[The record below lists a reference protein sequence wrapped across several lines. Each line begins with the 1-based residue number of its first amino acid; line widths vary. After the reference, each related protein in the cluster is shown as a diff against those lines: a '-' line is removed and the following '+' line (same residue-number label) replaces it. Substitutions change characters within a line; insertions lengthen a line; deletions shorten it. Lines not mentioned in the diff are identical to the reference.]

1 MFLRSGLFNI
11 CKEEA
16 MSKKE
21 NREPIIR
28 RAFLTTKL
36 KDDDPYRKKG
46 YKYFLDEYICS
57 GSNIIHSYKP
67 KYFKTKKEVEE
78 YKRSR
83 R

>member
-1 MFLRSGLFNI
+1 M
-11 CKEEA
+11 K
-16 MSKKE
+16 KKE
-21 NREPIIR
+21 NRESTIR

-36 KDDDPYRKKG
+36 ADDHPSRKKG
-46 YKYFLDEYICS
+46 YKYALDEYICS
-57 GSNIIHSYKP
+57 GSEIMHSYKP